1 MLRRDLGFGPG
12 GIEGR
17 VRERERER
25 ERSEYYQY
33 VQFVQ
38 YGKPSS
44 TPAQW
49 ILQVLCQ
56 ISLTI
61 CVFIIYLPTF
71 IVNVDKKPTRCHFV
85 LSFIFPLQV
94 AQHVSG
100 NHVPIFRSWRLRCV
114 IATCWCCDVV
124 AARAQHHGST
134 THQIYCQGYVRVDFR
149 VSVSFC
155 GISHTVW
162 PFLCCQK
169 QIVHLHRK
177 RRRWCAQLCCSKSDV
192 WLITAWHFSM

>member
-100 NHVPIFRSWRLRCV
+100 NHVPIFRS
-114 IATCWCCDVV
+114 
-124 AARAQHHGST
+124 
-134 THQIYCQGYVRVDFR
+134 
-149 VSVSFC
+149 
-155 GISHTVW
+155 
-162 PFLCCQK
+162 
-169 QIVHLHRK
+169 
-177 RRRWCAQLCCSKSDV
+177 
-192 WLITAWHFSM
+192 